1 MDAYKIDPSQ
11 LQLEV
16 TESVFMNDLDRVVD
30 NLNMLRGNGVRIALD
45 DFGTGYSSLQYLQEL
60 PLDLLKI
67 DRAFISKLDA
77 GNMLESLAKTIVVL
91 ANRFGLQTVA
101 EGVETKEQ
109 LDLVKQLNCD
119 LVQGFYFS
127 RPVMSGELPNVISSV
142 NQWNVL
148 QDKAA

>member
-1 MDAYKIDPSQ
+1 VAIDN
-11 LQLEV
+11 LQL
-16 TESVFMNDLDRVVD
+16 
-30 NLNMLRGNGVRIALD
+30 LRENGVRIALD
-45 DFGTGYSSLQYLQEL
+45 DFGTGYSSFQYLQEL

-77 GNMLESLAKTIVVL
+77 GNMLESLANTIVVL

-127 RPVMSGELPNVISSV
+127 QPVMAGELPDVISSV

-148 QDKAA
+148 QNKAA